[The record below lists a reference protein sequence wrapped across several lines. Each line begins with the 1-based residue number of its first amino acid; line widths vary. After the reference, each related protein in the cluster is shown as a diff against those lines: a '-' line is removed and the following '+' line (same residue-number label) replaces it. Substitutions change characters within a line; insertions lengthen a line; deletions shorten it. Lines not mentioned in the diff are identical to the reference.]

1 MLILIIIWCSHSH
14 SCGAIIIP
22 EYIPAKELGLVSNFF
37 QTLVTSILAHFGEK
51 PGFHLKYFT
60 LATCCSVLSFYH
72 FQFWGC
78 PAVSF
83 MLRFGIPQLF
93 STTVQLLDIPR
104 NVSYILRPS
113 TERSPF
119 LAGFPHFPWLKVPL
133 PGANP
138 SVFSTTHQRHGP
150 LGPLGPRSRSWKRRW
165 NATKARN
172 STDII
177 AV

>member
-1 MLILIIIWCSHSH
+1 
-14 SCGAIIIP
+14 
-22 EYIPAKELGLVSNFF
+22 
-37 QTLVTSILAHFGEK
+37 LVTSILAHFGEK

-72 FQFWGC
+72 FQFWGY

-93 STTVQLLDIPR
+93 STTVQELDIPR

-133 PGANP
+133 PGGNP
-138 SVFSTTHQRHGP
+138 SVFSWYNSPTPWTPWAQIKILEEKVERHEGA
-150 LGPLGPRSRSWKRRW
+150 KQH
-165 NATKARN
+165 
-172 STDII
+172 
-177 AV
+177 